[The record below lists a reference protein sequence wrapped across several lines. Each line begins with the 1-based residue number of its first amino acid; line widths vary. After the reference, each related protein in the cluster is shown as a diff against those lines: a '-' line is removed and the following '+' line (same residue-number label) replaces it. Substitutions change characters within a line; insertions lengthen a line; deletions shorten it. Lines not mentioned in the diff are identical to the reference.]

1 MVVTHLD
8 SRHARNVQTAAS
20 EAGAM
25 EVGGDELAKKIEG
38 GWQDFDIVIAHPAMM
53 KVVGRLGRV
62 LGPQGK
68 MPSPKSG
75 TVTPDVVKATTEFLA
90 GKVEFRVDSAGNIHV
105 PVGKASFSAEK
116 LVENASTFLDLIIS
130 MRPATAKG
138 TYLRNVSISTTMGPG
153 LKVSY
158 GS

>member
-1 MVVTHLD
+1 
-8 SRHARNVQTAAS
+8 
-20 EAGAM
+20 
-25 EVGGDELAKKIEG
+25 
-38 GWQDFDIVIAHPAMM
+38 MM